1 MSLRKEPVGTSPNSD
16 TTSESYFS
24 SPRSR
29 SEERSPEKDDLSPR
43 PTQVILRY
51 EVGPLGI
58 HLGSQINFPIWKFY
72 FISILLISM
81 SNSNPY
87 LVPEHNENG
96 QNQGLIVQNVEIGG
110 VR

>member
-1 MSLRKEPVGTSPNSD
+1 
-16 TTSESYFS
+16 
-24 SPRSR
+24 
-29 SEERSPEKDDLSPR
+29 
-43 PTQVILRY
+43 
-51 EVGPLGI
+51 
-58 HLGSQINFPIWKFY
+58 
-72 FISILLISM
+72 M